1 MPPKHQQ
8 NGTRKRVAS
17 SECDDCLELRQRCNE
32 LERINSEHEAT
43 IAQLQKSLGEAEM
56 KANRFEKMYRNEW
69 WDYSLNLPSL
79 DDLESF
85 GYDETESEA
94 SNVLSFLRSLREL
107 ADDMRRGK
115 LIKKIDLTQHAVV
128 VLEEELL
135 PYWGQFVDALAEYK
149 FVLDYRKADGFNLK
163 IDDIGLP
170 SSFLDMLGDALQ
182 QTHCNK
188 LEFSSIDVVWEH
200 VWSGCNF
207 VIKCIQSNPTLQ
219 TLDWDLNSFGESS
232 DMDLLYT
239 TINNHTSLHHLSF
252 CDCTR
257 DYRTALS
264 DIFRK
269 LTSKSLRGLF
279 LAGNYLS
286 NLRPTDISR
295 FLAANPRLK
304 RLDLS
309 RNPLSRQDIIYI
321 SDALK
326 HNTNLRRL
334 DIEDMDVE
342 LGNLSFVIFDD
353 SSMNAAYA
361 TNHYCKIETTDSS
374 DSFHMFNRYNHPK
387 YNMRKKIYY
396 VLSKRH
402 QSRENASC
410 FDSEGI
416 DIKHLPNILA
426 ILKPYSE
433 HYLEAGEFPT
443 RKRESIE
450 VEPLSIVYE
459 IMRGWRMPELYNFLD
474 KMDTSA

>member
-1 MPPKHQQ
+1 MVGQ
-8 NGTRKRVAS
+8 
-17 SECDDCLELRQRCNE
+17 EWDC
-32 LERINSEHEAT
+32 
-43 IAQLQKSLGEAEM
+43 
-56 KANRFEKMYRNEW
+56 
-69 WDYSLNLPSL
+69 SL
-79 DDLESF
+79 DLPGLDELESF
-85 GYDETESEA
+85 GYDETES
-94 SNVLSFLRSLREL
+94 SSVLSFLRSLREL
-107 ADDMRRGK
+107 ANDMRRGK
-115 LIKKIDLTQHAVV
+115 LITDIDLTQHAVV
-128 VLEEELL
+128 FEEELL
-135 PYWGQFVDALAEYK
+135 PYWGQFVDALAEYN

-182 QTHCNK
+182 QTHCNS
-188 LEFSSIDVVWEH
+188 LEFSSIDAVWEH

-219 TLDWDLNSFGESS
+219 TLDWDSNSFREYS
-232 DMDLLYT
+232 DNMDILYT
-239 TINNHTSLHHLSF
+239 TINNYPSLHHLSF
-252 CDCTR
+252 CDCSR
-257 DYRTALS
+257 AYRTALS

-269 LTSKSLRGLF
+269 LTSKSLRTLF
-279 LAGNYLS
+279 LAGNHLS
-286 NLRPTDISR
+286 NLRPTDMSR

-309 RNPLSRQDIIYI
+309 RNPLGRQDIIYI

-334 DIEDMDVE
+334 DIKNMDVE

-353 SSMNAAYA
+353 SSMNAAYT

-374 DSFHMFNRYNHPK
+374 DSYMFNRYNDPK
-387 YNMRKKIYY
+387 LNMRKKIYY

-426 ILKPYSE
+426 ILKPYSD
-433 HYLEAGEFPT
+433 HHLEADIFT
-443 RKRESIE
+443 RKQESIE
-450 VEPLSIVYE
+450 VVPLSIVYE
-459 IMRGWRMPELYNFLD
+459 IMRGWRMPELYNFVD